1 MKYHCVAVSGYAED
15 PNGAIADVNHGESG
29 ARDMMEDPNSKT
41 PYLGL
46 MGEVSH
52 LMMFLIK

>member
-15 PNGAIADVNHGESG
+15 LNGAFADVNHGESG
-29 ARDMMEDPNSKT
+29 ARDMMEDPNPKT

-46 MGEVSH
+46 TGEVSH
-52 LMMFLIK
+52 LMVFHIK